1 MAGPGETLGRPWPP
15 HAIRPCRHVV
25 SSRGLVMRMSFVPVC
40 RLYLDYLPNHRAT
53 RSRPSDGHSV
63 ITRESECRPVIDGNR
78 QNNRQ
83 PRTAWGIQGGSKMAA
98 SCKPDLKRLNGHF
111 RGGYLQTIE
120 LQGMADPIDILGSQ

>member
-1 MAGPGETLGRPWPP
+1 MAT
-15 HAIRPCRHVV
+15 PCHTPMP
-25 SSRGLVMRMSFVPVC
+25 SRGLVTWSRHADVFCSG
-40 RLYLDYLPNHRAT
+40 LSSLLGLSPNHRAT

-63 ITRESECRPVIDGNR
+63 ITRESESRPVIDGNR

-98 SCKPDLKRLNGHF
+98 SCQPDLKRLNGHF